1 MTTRLRLR
9 KKLEFGLHINLHIK
23 EDGMKF
29 FNSIAVTLTFLVV
42 GIGLV
47 PAAQAQSTFERIT
60 HVTFSAPVQIPGRV
74 LPAGEY
80 VFQLDILPSN
90 ETSIVEI
97 RDKNGEKTLATLLT
111 IADYRLTPTGKTV
124 ILFRERPGN
133 APAALRAWFY
143 PGENFGHE
151 FAYPMREAT
160 QLAAANHMNV
170 PAVADDTSDND
181 LKGAQVT
188 QAAGDNNSSQNES
201 VDATPA
207 AAAAP
212 AYNSAAD
219 QQPAQQAPQ
228 PTTQNDNNLVASN
241 QPLPKTASPI
251 FQIALLG
258 GFFLAAGLML
268 GFLVGGRSQEERG
281 L

>member
-1 MTTRLRLR
+1 
-9 KKLEFGLHINLHIK
+9 
-23 EDGMKF
+23 MKF
-29 FNSIAVTLTFLVV
+29 LNSIAITLTLLVA

-47 PAAQAQSTFERIT
+47 PAAQAQSTFHRIT
-60 HVTFSAPVQIPGRV
+60 HVTFSGPVQIPGKV

-80 VFQLDILPSN
+80 VFQLDVLPSN

-97 RDKNGEKTLATLLT
+97 RDKNGENTLATLLT
-111 IADYRLTPTGKTV
+111 IPDYRLTPTGKTV

-170 PAVADDTSDND
+170 PAVADNTSDND

-188 QAAGDNNSSQNES
+188 QATGNNNSSQNES
-201 VDATPA
+201 ADATPA
-207 AAAAP
+207 PVPAP
-212 AYNSAAD
+212 AYNSAAN
-219 QQPAQQAPQ
+219 QQSQPAPQ
-228 PTTQNDNNLVASN
+228 TTSQNDNNLVASN
-241 QPLPKTASPI
+241 HPLPKTASPI

-258 GFFLAAGLML
+258 GLFLAAGLML
-268 GFLVGGRSQEERG
+268 GFFVGGRSEEEPG

>member
-1 MTTRLRLR
+1 
-9 KKLEFGLHINLHIK
+9 
-23 EDGMKF
+23 MKF
-29 FNSIAVTLTFLVV
+29 FNSIAVALMLLLAGV
-42 GIGLV
+42 GLV

-111 IADYRLTPTGKTV
+111 SPDYRLTPTGKTV

-170 PAVADDTSDND
+170 PAVADNTSDND

-188 QAAGDNNSSQNES
+188 QATGNNNSSQNES
-201 VDATPA
+201 ADATPA
-207 AAAAP
+207 PAP
-212 AYNSAAD
+212 APAPANNSAAN
-219 QQPAQQAPQ
+219 QQQSQPAPQ
-228 PTTQNDNNLVASN
+228 TTAQNDNNLVASN
-241 QPLPKTASPI
+241 HPLPKTASPI

-258 GFFLAAGLML
+258 GLFLAAGLML
-268 GFLVGGRSQEERG
+268 GFFVGGHSREERG

>member
-1 MTTRLRLR
+1 
-9 KKLEFGLHINLHIK
+9 
-23 EDGMKF
+23 MKF
-29 FNSIAVTLTFLVV
+29 FNSIAITLTLLVA

-47 PAAQAQSTFERIT
+47 PAAQAQSTFQRIT

-80 VFQLDILPSN
+80 VFQLDVLPSN

-97 RDKNGEKTLATLLT
+97 RDKNGENTLATLLT
-111 IADYRLTPTGKTV
+111 ISDYRLTVTGKTV
-124 ILFRERPGN
+124 ILFRERAGN
-133 APAALRAWFY
+133 SPAALRAWFY

-170 PAVADDTSDND
+170 PAVADNTSDND
-181 LKGAQVT
+181 LKSAQVT

-201 VDATPA
+201 ADATSAPTP
-207 AAAAP
+207 AP

-219 QQPAQQAPQ
+219 QQPSQSAPQ
-228 PTTQNDNNLVASN
+228 TTAQNDNNLVASN
-241 QPLPKTASPI
+241 RPLPKTASPI

-258 GFFLAAGLML
+258 GLFLAAGLML
-268 GFLVGGRSQEERG
+268 GFFVVGLSQEERG